1 MLNIGAPEM
10 MVVALVLIIVVG
22 PKDLPRVIRT
32 MAKWVAKA
40 RSMARE
46 FQVSIDDMARAA
58 DLDDVRREISSIGSP
73 DVSKGLDGVIDP
85 MISGMDYPVEKQ
97 DAAAE
102 EVVAPA
108 APPADRLA
116 EPEGAIGPA
125 PVVADAAVAAESPG
139 PETPEPAAVADDP
152 PTKRAAGA

>member
-1 MLNIGAPEM
+1 VLNIGAPEM

-32 MAKWVAKA
+32 MAKWMAKA

-73 DVSKGLDGVIDP
+73 DVSKGLDGVMDP
-85 MISGMDYPVEKQ
+85 TVSGMDYPVEKQ

-102 EVVAPA
+102 EFVAPA
-108 APPADRLA
+108 APPSERSA

-125 PVVADAAVAAESPG
+125 PVVADAAAESPG